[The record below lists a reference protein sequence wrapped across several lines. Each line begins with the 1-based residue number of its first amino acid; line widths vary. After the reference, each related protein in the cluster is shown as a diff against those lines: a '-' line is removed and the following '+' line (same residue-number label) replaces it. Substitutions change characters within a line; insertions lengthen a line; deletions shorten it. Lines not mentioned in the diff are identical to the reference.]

1 MKLAFIFLGVALIL
15 LGWWESMP
23 VTVWI
28 LFWPIQVPNLL
39 WVWST
44 PTIFAGW
51 TSIIYGV
58 LAGEIFGKKKAG
70 SQQ

>member
-1 MKLAFIFLGVALIL
+1 MFLGVALIL

-28 LFWPIQVPNLL
+28 LFWAIQVPNLL

-44 PTIFAGW
+44 PTILAGW
-51 TSIIYGV
+51 ISIIYGV
-58 LAGEIFGKKKAG
+58 LAGEVFGKKEAG

>member
-1 MKLAFIFLGVALIL
+1 MKLAFVFLGVALIL

-28 LFWPIQVPNLL
+28 LFWAIQVPNLL

-44 PTIFAGW
+44 PTILAGW
-51 TSIIYGV
+51 ISIIYGV
-58 LAGEIFGKKKAG
+58 LAGELFGKKEAG
-70 SQQ
+70 QQ